1 MPALRPM
8 TPYGTFIETRCVSVT
23 TPSSDALTD
32 DDEIVGVWG
41 VGPFSTLRGR
51 RDDCVESFSFVFRD
65 SLLSR
70 ARPSLFLMPAASRS
84 ASSSKA
90 NFFWT
95 GEKDLAIEQIA
106 ATLQVP
112 GRLSY
117 GQL

>member
-1 MPALRPM
+1 M

-65 SLLSR
+65 SLLCAGSAFTLFN
-70 ARPSLFLMPAASRS
+70 ARCIKKRVVVQSEFL
-84 ASSSKA
+84 
-90 NFFWT
+90 
-95 GEKDLAIEQIA
+95 L
-106 ATLQVP
+106 
-112 GRLSY
+112 
-117 GQL
+117 